1 MRKLKY
7 YFPTFIFLLLQILA
21 HATVPA
27 RTGWWKFDNSANLT
41 KAEAGF
47 GTDLVLTGTQS
58 AATGPETGN
67 GAVLIGPGSY
77 YKMSHK
83 LVPKASETYVN
94 EFTIQYDF
102 KVPANGIWHSFF
114 QTSKDNSNDGDFFI
128 NTSGN
133 IGVAAV
139 GYSSY
144 AVSPNEWY
152 RMVISVKNGSF
163 FNCYL
168 DGKLLMNGIV
178 QAIDGR
184 FSLSDLLLIFA
195 DDDGEDGNIYCSELA
210 LWSQSLTADQVKE
223 LGGFGHT
230 VGPYMMTRI
239 PYLQGP
245 GQTTMNVCWHDT
257 ATTGTKVE
265 YGLDSTLKLSASGSS
280 EIVSDVFRWHTVK
293 LSGLQ
298 ANTRYFYRVASGT
311 GKSGIYSFK
320 TLPDLSYDGK
330 LRFVMFSDTHDSD
343 TASASKVLRA
353 AKAKI
358 SQLYGSDVENHING
372 IFHSGDVVVNGSS
385 VGQYT
390 TQYFQPFATLSPNIP
405 TMVVAGNH
413 EGESPFFYRYL
424 KLDEQSAF
432 PTNLALNEK
441 IWQLRVGN
449 SLFIGLNTNIIGI
462 YGTIM
467 ANWLDTKL
475 KETESDPGID
485 FVFLFMHHPPYS
497 ELWFDVSTFDGGAN
511 YVKNVLFPIIK
522 KYTKVQQLHSGHTH
536 GFERGTV
543 LSDKTNGDFRFVIG
557 GGGGGPLDNWGD
569 FTNYDYPDIHVALDH
584 FCYQIL
590 EIDIAS
596 HSYQSSMYSLG
607 NQFKS
612 RNSERMDTW
621 YKKTLQPGPATP
633 AVENALINPET
644 IQFNTSAFS
653 GTDSLMTVEMKVNER
668 SANSPIVLDS
678 LANWENIYG
687 TDLNYIPLDKNRGI
701 NLNQLKIRK
710 SLLSVSKSY
719 SFSVRYRDH
728 NLKWSAWSN
737 SVPFNTSG
745 IISGVDELAN
755 SADNYQ
761 LNQNYPNPFRGNTT
775 ITYTIPEK
783 SDVFI
788 RIYDK
793 NGRMVDE
800 ISEGVKLKGT
810 YLLDYKASHLSNDM
824 YFYQLITGKLSITKK
839 MMKID

>member
-1 MRKLKY
+1 MKRLIH
-7 YFPTFIFLLLQILA
+7 FAAGLILLLLSA
-21 HATVPA
+21 LSYATIPQ
-27 RTGWWKFDNSANLT
+27 RSGWWKFDNPANLT
-41 KAEAGF
+41 KAETGF
-47 GTDLVLTGTQS
+47 GTDLSLTGTQS
-58 AATGPETGN
+58 AATGPESGN

-77 YKMSHK
+77 YKMSHHM
-83 LVPKASETYVN
+83 VPKASETYVN
-94 EFTIQYDF
+94 EYSIQYDF
-102 KVPANGIWHSFF
+102 KVPAKGIWHSFF
-114 QTSKDNSNDGDFFI
+114 QTAKDNSNDGDFFI

-144 AVSPNEWY
+144 VVVPNEWY
-152 RMVISVKNGSF
+152 RLVISVKNGSF
-163 FNCYL
+163 FTCYL
-168 DGKLLMNGIV
+168 DGKLIMNGNV

-210 LWSQSLTADQVKE
+210 LWSQSLTADQAKE
-223 LGGFGHT
+223 LGGFGHA
-230 VGPYMMTRI
+230 VSPYIMTRI

-257 ATTGTKVE
+257 TTTGTKVE
-265 YGLDSTLKLSASGSS
+265 YGLDSSLKLSASGSS

-320 TLPDLSYDGK
+320 TLPDLSYNGK

-390 TQYFQPFATLSPNIP
+390 TQYFQPFAALSPNIP

-475 KETESDPGID
+475 KETENDPGID
-485 FVFLFMHHPPYS
+485 FVFLFMHHPPIS

-511 YVKNVLFPIIK
+511 YVKNVLFPVIK

-543 LSDKTNGDFRFVIG
+543 LSDKTNGDFRLVIG

-569 FTNYDYPDIHVALDH
+569 FTNYDYPDIHIALDH

-590 EIDIAS
+590 EIDVAN

-607 NQFKS
+607 NQFKA

-621 YKKTLQPGPATP
+621 YKKTLQTGPATP
-633 AVENALINPET
+633 AVENASINPET

-653 GTDSLMTVEMKVNER
+653 GTDSLMTVEMKINER

-687 TDLNYIPLDKNRGI
+687 TDQNFIPIDKNRSI
-701 NLNQLKIRK
+701 NLNQLKIKK
-710 SLLSVSKSY
+710 SKLSLGKSY
-719 SFSVRYRDH
+719 DFSVRYRDH
-728 NLKWSAWSN
+728 NLKWSAWAN

-745 IISGVDELAN
+745 IISGVDKLAN
-755 SADNYQ
+755 SSDYQ

-775 ITYTIPEK
+775 ITYSIPEK

-793 NGRMVDE
+793 NGQMVDE

-810 YLLDYKASHLSNDM
+810 YLLDYKANHLSSGM

-839 MMKID
+839 MVKIE

>member
-1 MRKLKY
+1 MKRLIH
-7 YFPTFIFLLLQILA
+7 FAAGLILLLLSA
-21 HATVPA
+21 LSYATIPQ
-27 RTGWWKFDNSANLT
+27 RSGWWKFDNPANLT
-41 KAEAGF
+41 KAETGF
-47 GTDLVLTGTQS
+47 GTDLSLTGTQS
-58 AATGPETGN
+58 VATGPESGN

-77 YKMSHK
+77 YKMSHHM
-83 LVPKASETYVN
+83 VPKASETYVN
-94 EFTIQYDF
+94 EYSIQYDF
-102 KVPANGIWHSFF
+102 KVPAKGIWHSFF
-114 QTSKDNSNDGDFFI
+114 QTAKDNSNDGDFFI

-144 AVSPNEWY
+144 DVVPNEWY
-152 RMVISVKNGSF
+152 RLVISVKNGSF
-163 FNCYL
+163 FTCYL
-168 DGKLLMNGIV
+168 DGKLIMNGNV

-210 LWSQSLTADQVKE
+210 LWSQSLTADQAKE
-223 LGGFGHT
+223 LGGFGHA
-230 VGPYMMTRI
+230 VSPYIMTRI

-265 YGLDSTLKLSASGSS
+265 YGLDSSLKLSASGSS

-320 TLPDLSYDGK
+320 TLPDLSYNGK
-330 LRFVMFSDTHDSD
+330 LRFLMYSDTHDSD
-343 TASASKVLRA
+343 TASASKVVRA
-353 AKAKI
+353 AKTKI

-372 IFHSGDVVVNGSS
+372 IFHSGDVVVSGSS

-390 TQYFQPFATLSPNIP
+390 TQYFQPFAALSPNIP

-475 KETESDPGID
+475 KETENDPGID
-485 FVFLFMHHPPYS
+485 FVFLFMHHPPIS

-511 YVKNVLFPIIK
+511 YVKNVLFPVIK

-557 GGGGGPLDNWGD
+557 GGGGGPIDNWGD
-569 FTNYDYPDIHVALDH
+569 FTNYDYPDIHIALDH

-590 EIDIAS
+590 EIDVAN

-607 NQFKS
+607 NQFKA
-612 RNSERMDTW
+612 RNSELMDTW
-621 YKKTLQPGPATP
+621 YKKTLQTGPATP
-633 AVENALINPET
+633 TVENASINPET

-653 GTDSLMTVEMKVNER
+653 GTDSLMTVEMKINER

-687 TDLNYIPLDKNRGI
+687 TDQNFIPIDKNRSI
-701 NLNQLKIRK
+701 NLNQLKIK
-710 SLLSVSKSY
+710 KAKLSVGKSY
-719 SFSVRYRDH
+719 DFSVRYRDH
-728 NLKWSAWSN
+728 NLKWSAWAN

-745 IISGVDELAN
+745 IISGVDKLAN
-755 SADNYQ
+755 SSDYQ

-775 ITYTIPEK
+775 ITYSIPEK

-793 NGRMVDE
+793 NGQMVDE

-810 YLLDYKASHLSNDM
+810 YQIDYKANHLSSDM

-839 MMKID
+839 MVKIE

>member
-1 MRKLKY
+1 MIKLKY
-7 YFPTFIFLLLQILA
+7 YFPTLILLLLHILA

-47 GTDLVLTGTQS
+47 GTDLILTGTQT
-58 AATGPETGN
+58 ATTGPETGN
-67 GAVLIGPGSY
+67 GAVLIGPGSF
-77 YKMSHK
+77 YKMKHQI
-83 LVPKASETYVN
+83 VPKTPETYVN
-94 EFTIQYDF
+94 EYTIQYDF

-133 IGVAAV
+133 IGVSAV

-152 RMVISVKNGSF
+152 RLVISVKNGSF
-163 FNCYL
+163 FTCYL
-168 DGKLLMNGIV
+168 DGNLLMNGTV

-195 DDDGEDGNIYCSELA
+195 DEDGEDGNIYCSELS
-210 LWSQSLTADQVKE
+210 LWNQSLTALQAKE
-223 LGGFGHT
+223 LGGFGHA
-230 VGPYMMTRI
+230 VSPYMMTRI

-265 YGLDSTLKLSASGSS
+265 YGLDSSLKLSTSGSS

-293 LSGLQ
+293 LTGLQ
-298 ANTRYFYRVASGT
+298 ANTRYFYRVASGA

-320 TLPDLSYDGK
+320 TLPDLSYNGK
-330 LRFVMFSDTHDSD
+330 LRFLMFSDTHDSD
-343 TASASKVLRA
+343 TASAAKVLRA

-358 SQLYGSDVENHING
+358 SQLYGSDVENQING

-390 TQYFQPFATLSPNIP
+390 AQYFQPFASLSPNIP

-424 KLDEQSAF
+424 KLDDQSAF

-441 IWQLRVGN
+441 IWQMRVGN

-467 ANWLDTKL
+467 SNWLDTKL

-485 FVFLFMHHPPYS
+485 FVFLFMHHPPIS
-497 ELWFDVSTFDGGAN
+497 ELWFHVSTFDGGAN
-511 YVKNVLFPIIK
+511 YVKNVLFPVIK

-543 LSDKTNGDFRFVIG
+543 LSDKANGDFRYVIG

-569 FTNYDYPDIHVALDH
+569 FTNYDYPDIHIALDH

-590 EIDIAS
+590 EIDIAN

-607 NQFKS
+607 NQFKA
-612 RNSERMDTW
+612 RNSELMDTW
-621 YKKTLQPGPATP
+621 YKKILQSGPATP
-633 AVENALINPET
+633 AIENASINPET
-644 IQFNTSAFS
+644 IQFNTSLFS
-653 GTDSLMTVEMKVNER
+653 GTDSLMTVEMKINER
-668 SANSPIVLDS
+668 SVNSAIVLDS

-687 TDLNYIPLDKNRGI
+687 TDQKSIPIDKNSAI
-701 NLNQLKIRK
+701 NLNQLKIKK
-710 SLLSVSKSY
+710 SKLSVSKSY
-719 SFSVRYRDH
+719 DFSVRYRDH
-728 NLKWSAWSN
+728 NLKWSAWAN

-745 IISGVDELAN
+745 IISGVNELAN
-755 SADNYQ
+755 SSDNYR

-775 ITYTIPEK
+775 ISYSIPEK
-783 SDVFI
+783 SDISI
-788 RIYDK
+788 RIYNK
-793 NGRMVDE
+793 NGQMVDE
-800 ISEGVKLKGT
+800 INEGVKSKGT
-810 YLLDYKASHLSNDM
+810 YQVDYNAIHLSSDM
-824 YFYQLITGKLSITKK
+824 YFYQLITGKSSITKK
-839 MMKID
+839 MVKIE